1 MLIDYANCALCFYAI
16 FPLDYLENC
25 YIISSLVSILIIFL
39 LNRFLRR
46 AFSGKESLVY
56 STILIKTQVSKPL
69 VFTFVQNAN
78 DSRRKVAESHFK
90 KRIMRWE
97 VKYEHTCE
105 HIYLV
110 YQQTADKLKVKIKIR
125 INISKIKQ

>member
-56 STILIKTQVSKPL
+56 STILI
-69 VFTFVQNAN
+69 
-78 DSRRKVAESHFK
+78 
-90 KRIMRWE
+90 
-97 VKYEHTCE
+97 
-105 HIYLV
+105 
-110 YQQTADKLKVKIKIR
+110 
-125 INISKIKQ
+125 